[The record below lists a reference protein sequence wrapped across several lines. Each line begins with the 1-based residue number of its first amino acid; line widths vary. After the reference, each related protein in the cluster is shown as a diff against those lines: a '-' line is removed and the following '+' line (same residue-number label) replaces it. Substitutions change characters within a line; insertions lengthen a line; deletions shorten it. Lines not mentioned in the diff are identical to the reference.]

1 LKTIQIFIGSPR
13 KKGNTNILSDI
24 LISKI
29 DTDRFHIE
37 KVYLSDHKISPCV
50 DCRGCKKND
59 LICIVK
65 DDMNSLYE
73 QIDHADVLIFG
84 SPIYWF
90 GPSGIMKNFLD
101 RFRPY
106 YGNKKLLNKE
116 AALLLPAGTGA
127 EDCDLT
133 IELFKRSFEALG
145 INFLGAMTA
154 KAYDVGEVNKDT
166 NALSNIDQLASL
178 INTL

>member
-1 LKTIQIFIGSPR
+1 MKTIQIFIGSPR
-13 KKGNTNILSDI
+13 KRGNTNILADI

-29 DTDRFHIE
+29 DTDKYHIE
-37 KVYLSDHKISPCV
+37 KVYLYDHKINPCI

-65 DDMNSLYE
+65 DDMNSLYD

-106 YGNKKLLNKE
+106 YGNKKLLKKK

-133 IELFKRSFEALG
+133 IEIFKRSFEALG
-145 INFLGAMTA
+145 VNYLGAVTA
-154 KAYDVGEVNKDT
+154 KAYDVGEVNADV
-166 NALSNIDQLASL
+166 NALVNIDQLASL

>member
-29 DTDRFHIE
+29 DTDKFHIE
-37 KVYLSDHKISPCV
+37 KVYLYDHKINPCV

-73 QIDHADVLIFG
+73 QIDYADVLIFG

-106 YGNKKLLNKE
+106 YGNKKLLSKK

-133 IELFKRSFEALG
+133 IELFKRSFEALD
-145 INFLGAMTA
+145 INYLGAVTA
-154 KAYDVGEVNKDT
+154 KAYDIGEVNADAI
-166 NALSNIDQLASL
+166 ALANIDQLASL